1 MLVEDGEVVDGA
13 VFIGGSGGSAAGVG
27 EEVEARGAAAGGGVV
42 LADPVLDELDE
53 APPPEAEPP
62 GSGGVIWN
70 SEPVPWPA
78 ETVCARSPVEGR
90 TDAER
95 TIIPAVAIEASAR
108 MVRIRVW
115 PA

>member
-1 MLVEDGEVVDGA
+1 MLVEDGVLVEDWAA
-13 VFIGGSGGSAAGVG
+13 VIGGSGGSAAGVG
-27 EEVEARGAAAGGGVV
+27 EGAEARGAAAGGGVV
-42 LADPVLDELDE
+42 LDDPVLDEPDE
-53 APPPEAEPP
+53 AAPVVEPP

-70 SEPVPWPA
+70 SELVPWPA

-108 MVRIRVW
+108 MVKIRVW
-115 PA
+115 RA